1 MELLEFGIYLEFD
14 FLKRVK
20 LKLLR
25 LEFYN

>member
-1 MELLEFGIYLEFD
+1 MELLEFGIYLKFD